1 MSVSDFDL
9 VLQGTLV
16 LPDTLVPRGFVA
28 VRDGLVAALGQ
39 GVMPEAKERHDLGDA
54 LIFPG
59 VIDAQ
64 VHSLSQKNQEDFIWS
79 TRTAAAG
86 GVTTIVDMPY
96 DEGDLV
102 CSAEAVRRKVAHAES
117 QARVDFALY
126 GTVDPQE
133 GAVRIREQV
142 EAGVA
147 AFKFSTFGTD
157 PKRFPRIF
165 APLMAECFAA
175 IAPTGL
181 SAGVH
186 NENDEYVRWA
196 MAEVTASGIT
206 DYRAHEMS
214 RPPLTEL
221 LAMTE
226 IYEIGVATGCPA
238 HVVHCSLGRGYEIA
252 AGYRAQGHRA
262 TVECLIHYLT
272 LDQETDAKRLG
283 GRSKCNPPIRSR
295 DEVEK
300 LWRHL
305 AAGNVTLLSTDHVSW
320 SLDRKTNPD
329 MLANASGLPGL
340 EAILP
345 MFVKGALERG
355 VPLTWGARLMALN
368 PARHFR
374 IDHLKGALEVGKHA
388 DIAVLT
394 PEEHVFDAAKTGNNV
409 AGWSPYDGMVLPY
422 KVAATYLRGRL
433 AYDGSKVLAE
443 PGNGRFVR
451 PPQALAYP
459 PLPLHEAHA

>member
-1 MSVSDFDL
+1 MSDFDL
-9 VLQGTLV
+9 ILKGTLV
-16 LPDTLVPRGFVA
+16 LAERIVPRGFVA
-28 VRDGLVAALGQ
+28 VRDGLVVAVGQ
-39 GVMPEAKERHDLGDA
+39 GKAPSARESHDLGEA
-54 LIFPG
+54 LILPG
-59 VIDAQ
+59 AIDAQ

-86 GVTTIVDMPY
+86 GITTIVDMPY
-96 DEGDLV
+96 DEGNLV
-102 CSAEAVRRKVAHAES
+102 CSAEAVQSKAAHAGS

-126 GTVDPQE
+126 GTVDPAE
-133 GAVRIREQV
+133 GSKRILEQV

-165 APLMAECFAA
+165 APLMAECFTA
-175 IAPTGL
+175 IAPTGMI
-181 SAGVH
+181 AGVH

-196 MAEVTASGIT
+196 MEKVKASGVT

-221 LAMTE
+221 LAMNE

-252 AGYRAQGHRA
+252 ASYRAQGHQA

-272 LDQETDAKRLG
+272 LDQETGAKRLG
-283 GRSKCNPPIRSR
+283 GRSKCNPPIRPR
-295 DEVEK
+295 AEVEK

-305 AAGNVTLLSTDHVSW
+305 ANGNITLLSTDHVSW
-320 SLDRKTNPD
+320 SLDRKTNRD

-340 EAILP
+340 EAMVPL
-345 MFVKGALERG
+345 FVKGALERG
-355 VPLTWGARLMALN
+355 VSLTWAAKLMALN

-374 IDHLKGALEVGKHA
+374 IDHIKGALEIGKHA

-394 PEEHVFDAAKTGNNV
+394 LESHVFDASKTGNNV
-409 AGWSPYDGMVLPY
+409 VGWSPYDGMTLPY

-443 PGNGRFVR
+443 PGTGKFVR
-451 PPQALAYP
+451 PLPSLSLQGLA
-459 PLPLHEAHA
+459 A

>member
-1 MSVSDFDL
+1 MSDFDL
-9 VLQGTLV
+9 VLKGTLV
-16 LPDTLVPRGFVA
+16 LPDRIVPGGYVA
-28 VRDGLVAALGQ
+28 VRDGLVADIGQ
-39 GVMPEAKERHDLGDA
+39 GHAPAAKERHDLGEA
-54 LIFPG
+54 LILPG
-59 VIDAQ
+59 AIDAQ

-79 TRTAAAG
+79 TRSAAAG

-96 DEGDLV
+96 DEGNLV
-102 CSAEAVRRKVAHAES
+102 CSAEAVRGKATHAGS

-126 GTVDPQE
+126 GTVDPEE
-133 GAVRIREQV
+133 GSKRILEQV

-181 SAGVH
+181 TAGVH

-196 MAEVTASGIT
+196 MEKVKASGIT

-221 LAMTE
+221 LAMNE
-226 IYEIGVATGCPA
+226 IYEIGAATGCPA

-252 AGYRAQGHRA
+252 AGYRSQGHRA

-272 LDQETDAKRLG
+272 IDSETDAKRLG
-283 GRSKCNPPIRSR
+283 GKSKCNPPIRPR
-295 DEVEK
+295 AEVEK

-340 EAILP
+340 EAMVPL
-345 MFVKGALERG
+345 FVKGALERG
-355 VPLTWGARLMALN
+355 VSLTWAAKLMALN

-374 IDHLKGALEVGKHA
+374 LDHIKGALEIGKHA

-394 PEEHVFDAAKTGNNV
+394 PEEHIFDASKTGNNV
-409 AGWSPYDGMVLPY
+409 VGWSPYDGMTLPY

-443 PGNGRFVR
+443 PGTGKFVR
-451 PPQALAYP
+451 P
-459 PLPLHEAHA
+459 LPSLSLQDRAV

>member
-1 MSVSDFDL
+1 MADFDL
-9 VLQGTLV
+9 VLKGTLV
-16 LPDTLVPRGFVA
+16 LPDSLVPEGHVA
-28 VRDGLVAALGQ
+28 IRDGLVAAVGQ
-39 GVMPEAKERHDLGDA
+39 GDMPAAKERHDLGKA
-54 LIFPG
+54 LILPG
-59 VIDAQ
+59 AIDAQ

-79 TRTAAAG
+79 TRAAAAG

-96 DEGDLV
+96 DEGNLI
-102 CSAEAVRRKVAHAES
+102 CSAEAVRGKAAHGES

-126 GTVDPQE
+126 GTIDPAE
-133 GAVRIREQV
+133 GAKRIPEQV

-157 PKRFPRIF
+157 PKRFPRIP
-165 APLMAECFAA
+165 APLMAECFAS

-181 SAGVH
+181 TAGVH
-186 NENDEYVRWA
+186 NENDEYVRAA
-196 MAEVTASGIT
+196 MEKVKASGIT

-221 LAMTE
+221 LAMVE
-226 IYEIGVATGCPA
+226 IYEIGAATGCPA

-252 AGYRAQGHRA
+252 AAYRAQGHRA

-272 LDQETDAKRLG
+272 LDSETDAKRLG
-283 GRSKCNPPIRSR
+283 GRSKCNPPIRPR
-295 DEVEK
+295 AEVER
-300 LWRHL
+300 LWRHI

-340 EAILP
+340 EAMVPL
-345 MFVKGALERG
+345 FVKGALERG
-355 VPLTWGARLMALN
+355 VPLTWAARLMALN

-374 IDHLKGALEVGKHA
+374 IDHIKGALEVGKHA

-394 PEEHVFDAAKTGNNV
+394 PERHVFDASRTGNNV
-409 AGWSPYDGMVLPY
+409 VGWSPYDGMTLPY
-422 KVAATYLRGRL
+422 KVAATYLRGKL

-443 PGNGRFVR
+443 PGNGNFVR
-451 PPQALAYP
+451 PLAS
-459 PLPLHEAHA
+459 LPLQGLSV